1 MIPELPE
8 IPELQAQQIAA
19 LRMQT
24 PGTPQMPN
32 LRTESILGYDP
43 RAQEAAEYAAAV
55 GIAYEISRRQDAL
68 MRAIA
73 RKEEQE
79 EAKYYRY

>member
-19 LRMQT
+19 LRLQT
-24 PGTPQMPN
+24 PATPRMPN

-43 RAQEAAEYAAAV
+43 RAREAAAYAEAV

-73 RKEEQE
+73 RKDERE